1 MAKAA
6 WLDIPGGLRRL
17 FAGCRTR
24 GSAFSTRCLP
34 LVAAAALAAFVLV
47 VTVATA
53 GLAMLMDVLVVVAV
67 AAARGLAV
75 LYKRAGDERLDA
87 RIAAALAPP

>member
-6 WLDIPGGLRRL
+6 WMVFQAALAVCSLVVAR
-17 FAGCRTR
+17 A